1 MSNYLALFY
10 RMGPQVEKGNGLG
23 RQPER
28 KMVLVAVVVFIV
40 VDFQVVV
47 VSVTNVVGLASPRA
61 IRALLMALPITAK
74 PIGSGFLSSKS
85 SSVTPN
91 GGTNEPCRRCWPEE
105 TPAPPG
111 LTNLENSSP
120 GCCWKSSSSILK
132 PIPGLAVG
140 STLLKM
146 ELNSIQNAK

>member
-1 MSNYLALFY
+1 LALFY
-10 RMGPQVEKGNGLG
+10 PMGRQVEKGNGLG

-40 VDFQVVV
+40 VDFQVVD

-61 IRALLMALPITAK
+61 ISALLMALPITAK
-74 PIGSGFLSSKS
+74 PNGSGFLSSKS

-91 GGTNEPCRRCWPEE
+91 GGTNEPWRRWPEE
-105 TPAPPG
+105 TPAPG
-111 LTNLENSSP
+111 LTNLENSSA
-120 GCCWKSSSSILK
+120 GCWKSSSSILN

-140 STLLKM
+140 STLVYRIQL
-146 ELNSIQNAK
+146 ELN